1 MPRPLWQLKKGIKM
15 DIKEFSDLMI
25 DYGKEI
31 NIVFTEEQLQK
42 FYQYMNLLIEWNE
55 KINLTAIIEPKEIIL
70 KHFIDSLTIMKYI
83 EQDKSVIDIGTGA
96 GFPGIPIKI
105 VRPDLKVTLLDSLNK
120 RINFLN
126 EVIKQLELENI
137 NAVHARIEEYAKNKQ
152 YREKYEVATSRA
164 VANLTT
170 LSEYMLPM
178 VKIKGMAICMKGSEV
193 SEEISK
199 SKNSIKILGG
209 KITKIEE
216 FTLPKSEYKRNLIL
230 IEKTNQTP
238 GKYPRKPGI
247 PSKEPLY

>member
-1 MPRPLWQLKKGIKM
+1 M
-15 DIKEFSDLMI
+15 DIQEFSDLMI
-25 DYGKEI
+25 DYGKDI
-31 NIVFTEEQLQK
+31 DVVFTEEQLQK
-42 FYQYMNLLIEWNE
+42 FYQYMNLLIKWNE
-55 KINLTAIIEPKEIIL
+55 KINLTAIVEPKEIIL
-70 KHFIDSLTIMKYI
+70 KHFIDSLTIIKYI
-83 EQDKSVIDIGTGA
+83 EPNKTMIDIGTGA

-105 VRPDLKVTLLDSLNK
+105 VREDLKITLLDSLNK

-126 EVIKQLELENI
+126 EVIKDLELENI

-152 YREKYEVATSRA
+152 YREKYDVSTSRA

-178 VKIKGMAICMKGSEV
+178 VSVGGMAICMKGSEIN
-193 SEEISK
+193 EEISK

-209 KITKIEE
+209 EITKIEE
-216 FTLPKSEYKRNLIL
+216 FTLPKSDYKRNLIL
-230 IEKTNQTP
+230 IEKTKQTP

>member
-1 MPRPLWQLKKGIKM
+1 M

-55 KINLTAIIEPKEIIL
+55 KINLTAIVEPKEIIL
-70 KHFIDSLTIMKYI
+70 KHFIDSLTIIKYI
-83 EQDKSVIDIGTGA
+83 EPNKSVIDIGTGA
-96 GFPGIPIKI
+96 GFPGIPVKI
-105 VRPDLKVTLLDSLNK
+105 MREDLDITLLDSLNK
-120 RINFLN
+120 RIHFLN
-126 EVIKQLELENI
+126 EVIQKLELKNI
-137 NAVHARIEEYAKNKQ
+137 TAIHARIEEFAKNKQ
-152 YREKYEVATSRA
+152 YRETFDVATSRA

-170 LSEYMLPM
+170 LSEYMLP
-178 VKIKGMAICMKGSEV
+178 IIDLKGMAICMKGSEI

-199 SKNSIKILGG
+199 SKNSIKLLGG
-209 KITKIEE
+209 KIDKIEE
-216 FTLPKSEYKRNLIL
+216 FTLPKSDNRRNLIL
-230 IEKTNQTP
+230 IKKERQTP

>member
-1 MPRPLWQLKKGIKM
+1 M

-55 KINLTAIIEPKEIIL
+55 KINLTAIVEPKEIIL
-70 KHFIDSLTIMKYI
+70 KHFIDSLTIIKYI
-83 EQDKSVIDIGTGA
+83 EPNKSVIDIGTGA
-96 GFPGIPIKI
+96 GFPGIPVKI
-105 VRPDLKVTLLDSLNK
+105 MREDLDITLLDSLNK
-120 RINFLN
+120 RIHFLN
-126 EVIKQLELENI
+126 EVIQKLELKNI
-137 NAVHARIEEYAKNKQ
+137 TAIHARIEEFAKNKQ
-152 YREKYEVATSRA
+152 YREAFDVATSRA

-178 VKIKGMAICMKGSEV
+178 VDLKGMAICMKGSEIN
-193 SEEISK
+193 EEISK
-199 SKNSIKILGG
+199 SKNSIKLLGG
-209 KITKIEE
+209 KIDKIEE
-216 FTLPKSEYKRNLIL
+216 FTLPKSDNRRNLIL
-230 IEKTNQTP
+230 IKKERQTP

>member
-1 MPRPLWQLKKGIKM
+1 M

-55 KINLTAIIEPKEIIL
+55 KINLTAIVEPKEIIL
-70 KHFIDSLTIMKYI
+70 KHFIDSLTIIKYI
-83 EQDKSVIDIGTGA
+83 EPNKSVIDIGTGA
-96 GFPGIPIKI
+96 GFPGIPVKI
-105 VRPDLKVTLLDSLNK
+105 MREDLDITLLDSLNK
-120 RINFLN
+120 RIHFLN
-126 EVIKQLELENI
+126 EVIQKLELKNI
-137 NAVHARIEEYAKNKQ
+137 TAVHARIEEYAKNKQ
-152 YREKYEVATSRA
+152 YREKFDVATSRA

-178 VKIKGMAICMKGSEV
+178 VALKGMAICMKGSEI

-209 KITKIEE
+209 EIVHIEE
-216 FTLPKSEYKRNLIL
+216 FTLPKSDYKRNLIM
-230 IEKTNQTP
+230 IEKTKQTP
-238 GKYPRKPGI
+238 SKYPRKPGI